1 MNLLK
6 KVLWLL
12 IISLVTLN
20 ATEQNQ
26 LCQAFED
33 GIQTRTNS
41 SEIKFINNS
50 YLFSNP
56 NNSLNGFKVI
66 NQNSNLSCRDVNGT
80 TDEPCQSSNAL
91 GMSLSLISLQTPEV
105 FIFTQD
111 VNSTT
116 QIKMKKLKVK
126 KNKNLNLTA
135 SSAIYLESLKVA
147 KNSTVTIKAPKVV
160 INNLNSFKK
169 SNIKI
174 IADTIDIKTVKL
186 ENRAD
191 LIIKSFTEDA
201 KIEMR
206 IEKLKLKKASI
217 LLNNGLYHI
226 KRVELK
232 NRSSLK
238 VGDSVQIV
246 NKRTVVLNHSRVNA
260 SKNRAICN
268 DEHNPNA
275 LFIYSNDLVRVENHS
290 NIVAMVYNERRVE
303 FTKYS
308 GLKGAVSAKNRA
320 IVKNHSKVC
329 YTKCSLTS
337 NSTDDVTPPVITLNG
352 DSNLTLTV
360 GETYTELGAT
370 ALDDVDGNVSVT
382 ISGTVDTATV
392 GVYILTYSATDVAG
406 NDANVTRTINV
417 VNEAIVDTTPPV
429 ITLNGDAN
437 VTIEKDGIY
446 TELNATAVDNVDG
459 NVSVTIS
466 GTVDTSTVG
475 VYILTYSAT
484 DVAGNE
490 ANVTRTINVVN
501 EAIVDI
507 TPPVITLNGNQ
518 NISITKG
525 DTYNELGATAID
537 DVEGNVNVTVSGEV
551 DTSRVGTY
559 TITYTAVDS
568 AENRATLSR
577 TVNVI
582 EPVVKYGVNIGEVQ
596 GNTAT
601 YYNVARFS
609 VSLRSKPEANVT
621 IPISSSDE
629 NEGKIQPINGD
640 NTKLRFS
647 PDNWN
652 TPQMI
657 YVKGQHQNPVDTVQ
671 NYKIVLSTIVSDDAN
686 YDGINPTDVDMKG
699 LELTLKKPTDVKFI
713 ANLPKTVNIETSYN
727 GTRRL
732 TYTLLEHPDGM
743 TISSNSSWISWTAP
757 ESAEGNSYPV
767 KIKVENREFSSEIS
781 FNVHVADTTT
791 IQTEING
798 TKIIVTEEGN
808 LKGLEIT
815 TLDNNI
821 DPSDIKLSKTS
832 QSNLQEIPDY
842 VTKISDFF
850 VFNELISGK
859 VRIKLPL
866 SQLPAGVNLNY
877 IGLYCLGTAQG
888 INEEFWASLGVDKKI
903 IYKQG
908 EPFLQLELYELEG
921 ASFIGFEIPEFPNK
935 NAPLIPFQKKN
946 STKFSKINISDVNC
960 TPIDNNGSL
969 NYMIQNCR
977 VNNSNIKVE
986 NFGISSNSIR
996 WGVVIEELITWI
1008 VDSRDGFDKLNLDYD
1023 NNFTVNI
1030 GKMRK
1035 SKVFGF
1041 VDKQED
1047 YKILHL
1053 TSINYISKAMQTT
1066 AIHEYL
1072 HHAQSRSKIG
1082 NHDLMI
1088 HSGFQVDWFIE
1099 GSAVWFT
1106 DYDTLD
1112 SLNGYSFSEGKGY
1125 KILEAGLNSRP
1136 AIGTDKEYQNN
1147 IHREY
1152 QRFSFLKL
1160 TSSKCRNFD
1169 NVFREMLNINRN
1181 VDPSGIKN
1189 FINELEN
1196 ANCDFGNQLGEDKN
1210 SSLES
1215 ALLYYQYATIQ
1226 EDNIKLLDS
1235 NEDRTKFDFD
1245 GTWSAYKRDW
1255 SELYLLNFI
1264 LDKIPA
1270 YGANSF
1276 KIDFDDFAET
1286 NGLISLNIQTDK
1298 PLTVVGIR
1306 LDENG
1311 KSTQIGVENN
1321 FHFTTEAG
1329 IVKEYNLTDED
1340 RAGGLFITLLNA
1352 TDKEVEILDLNLTI
1366 RRFTRDNTT
1375 NIVTDHERGLM
1386 WQDETDTWLDS
1397 WYGAGR
1403 HCTALTLGDYD
1414 DWRVP
1419 TYDELIH
1426 ILDLDGED
1434 TYRYKIFEHLG
1445 PVGYWSLDR
1454 NGGVFPDSE
1463 SAKVVNFGLATWIWI
1478 NTSQNMNTRCVRT
1491 K

>member
-1 MNLLK
+1 VKKREFIIPLLLVLLTSFINATTYEDAEDGTANGWSAYSTNSNIATITNVYDSEK
-6 KVLWLL
+6 KSKV
-12 IISLVTLN
+12 ISLNRNGGESSFVLGHWSNSTKWNNKKDKIIQWSMKYTNGFIIYVSLETTEGQRYLMYRPRDNYRGTLSN
-20 ATEQNQ
+20 GQYVYHGIGAGVN
-26 LCQAFED
+26 D
-33 GIQTRTNS
+33 GTWQTFTRDL
-41 SEIKFINNS
+41 EADLKD
-50 YLFSNP
+50 LQP
-56 NNSLNGFKVI
+56 NNSIVAVNSFQISGEGLVDDIELNSNKMVYEDAEDGTANGWSAYSTNSNIATITNVYDSEKKSKVISLNRNGGKSSFVLGHWSNNHKWNNKKSKVIQWSMKYTNGFIIYVSLETTEGQRYLMYRPRDNYRGTLSNGQYIYHGIGAGVNDGTWQTFTRDLEADLKDLQP
-66 NQNSNLSCRDVNGT
+66 NNSIVAVNSFQISGEGLVDDIGLMLTEDSNGT
-80 TDEPCQSSNAL
+80 QE
-91 GMSLSLISLQTPEV
+91 
-105 FIFTQD
+105 
-111 VNSTT
+111 
-116 QIKMKKLKVK
+116 
-126 KNKNLNLTA
+126 
-135 SSAIYLESLKVA
+135 
-147 KNSTVTIKAPKVV
+147 
-160 INNLNSFKK
+160 
-169 SNIKI
+169 
-174 IADTIDIKTVKL
+174 
-186 ENRAD
+186 
-191 LIIKSFTEDA
+191 
-201 KIEMR
+201 
-206 IEKLKLKKASI
+206 
-217 LLNNGLYHI
+217 
-226 KRVELK
+226 
-232 NRSSLK
+232 
-238 VGDSVQIV
+238 
-246 NKRTVVLNHSRVNA
+246 
-260 SKNRAICN
+260 
-268 DEHNPNA
+268 
-275 LFIYSNDLVRVENHS
+275 
-290 NIVAMVYNERRVE
+290 
-303 FTKYS
+303 
-308 GLKGAVSAKNRA
+308 
-320 IVKNHSKVC
+320 
-329 YTKCSLTS
+329 
-337 NSTDDVTPPVITLNG
+337 
-352 DSNLTLTV
+352 
-360 GETYTELGAT
+360 
-370 ALDDVDGNVSVT
+370 
-382 ISGTVDTATV
+382 
-392 GVYILTYSATDVAG
+392 
-406 NDANVTRTINV
+406 
-417 VNEAIVDTTPPV
+417 DTTPPV

-437 VTIEKDGIY
+437 VTIEKDGNY
-446 TELNATAVDNVDG
+446 TELNATANDNLDG
-459 NVSVTIS
+459 DIS
-466 GTVDTSTVG
+466 SKIVIDSSDVN
-475 VYILTYSAT
+475 T
-484 DVAGNE
+484 DVVGIYVVTY
-490 ANVTRTINVVN
+490 NVTDAHGNKAIEVKRTINVTPVV
-501 EAIVDI
+501 IVDK

-518 NISITKG
+518 NITITKG
-525 DTYNELGATAID
+525 DNYTELGATAID
-537 DVEGNVNVTVSGEV
+537 DVDGNVNVTVSGEV
-551 DTSRVGTY
+551 DTSTVGTY

-568 AENRATLSR
+568 AGNRATLSR

-640 NTKLRFS
+640 NTKLIFT

-1112 SLNGYSFSEGKGY
+1112 SLNGYPLFEGKGY